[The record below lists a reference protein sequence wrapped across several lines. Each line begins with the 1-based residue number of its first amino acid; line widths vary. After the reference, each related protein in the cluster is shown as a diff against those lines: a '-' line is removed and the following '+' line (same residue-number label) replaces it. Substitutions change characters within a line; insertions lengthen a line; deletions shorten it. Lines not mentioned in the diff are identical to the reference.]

1 MHVKRAAIKHLLAR
15 RRVLYVAQ
23 VDTGQRP
30 AKLHQAHAV
39 HVKRAA
45 IKVTRDRLAALLVK
59 QEKYNRPLVN
69 LLVVLVLRASTHL
82 LRLSAQTVCLESM
95 LLELEIQYAHRVQMV
110 MRSLAQELVA
120 VINAQQVS
128 TPETIVYAQI
138 VLLVD
143 IQRQVWKCV

>member
-1 MHVKRAAIKHLLAR
+1 MVQVAVKLR
-15 RRVLYVAQ
+15 
-23 VDTGQRP
+23 
-30 AKLHQAHAV
+30 QAHAV
-39 HVKRAA
+39 HVQWAST
-45 IKVTRDRLAALLVK
+45 KVVQDRLAVPHVK

-82 LRLSAQTVCLESM
+82 LQLSAQTVCLESM

-110 MRSLAQELVA
+110 MRSLAQELVV

>member
-1 MHVKRAAIKHLLAR
+1 MVQVAVKLR
-15 RRVLYVAQ
+15 
-23 VDTGQRP
+23 
-30 AKLHQAHAV
+30 QAHAV
-39 HVKRAA
+39 HVKRAST
-45 IKVTRDRLAALLVK
+45 KVVQDRLAVPHVK

>member
-1 MHVKRAAIKHLLAR
+1 MPH
-15 RRVLYVAQ
+15 
-23 VDTGQRP
+23 
-30 AKLHQAHAV
+30 
-39 HVKRAA
+39 
-45 IKVTRDRLAALLVK
+45 VK

-110 MRSLAQELVA
+110 MRSLAQELVG
-120 VINAQQVS
+120 VINAQQVR